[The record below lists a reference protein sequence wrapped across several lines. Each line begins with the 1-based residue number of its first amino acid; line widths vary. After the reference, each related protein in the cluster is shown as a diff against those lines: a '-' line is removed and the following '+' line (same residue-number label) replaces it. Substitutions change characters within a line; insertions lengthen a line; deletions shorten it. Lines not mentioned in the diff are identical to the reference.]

1 MDIKYVV
8 FRQKAEYGWISHL
21 ELKDHPDVLLDRD
34 IKNRFLYKVNEF
46 CSAARVNRIIRIPF
60 QSVWYKA
67 YLDESRLSPQDEII
81 FLFEDGSRPCFI
93 GGYLKYLRKK
103 YPKSHICFASF
114 NCSFAYPP
122 KTLKFIE
129 ENYDFI
135 TSFDRKDCKERG
147 WGWYSGIYSKIDDIN
162 PDGNYE
168 SDVYFAGADKGRL
181 PLLYDIYDRLTAAGL
196 NCDFYITGVK
206 PEDIRKDTN
215 IHFNVWVDYIE
226 VVKKCCKTRCLL
238 DVIQPGQ
245 DGETYRQGEAV
256 AYGIKLI
263 SNFKNM
269 DRERYFNPRQMR
281 IFNKAED
288 IDINFIKED
297 YSSEDFPYNGSLAPY
312 RRLQWLEKT
321 LKTSN
326 EANNQE

>member
-1 MDIKYVV
+1 MRIKYVV

-21 ELKDHPDVLLDRD
+21 ELRNHPDVLLDRD
-34 IKNRFLYKVNEF
+34 IKNKLLFSINRFWSSAKVNEQ
-46 CSAARVNRIIRIPF
+46 IKIPF
-60 QSVWYKA
+60 QFIWYKC
-67 YLDESRLSPQDEII
+67 YLDESKLSRDDEII
-81 FLFEDGSRPCFI
+81 FMFEDGSRPCFI
-93 GGYLKYLRKK
+93 GGYLRYLKRR
-103 YPKSHICFASF
+103 YPKSKLCFASF

-122 KTLKFIE
+122 KRLKFIE
-129 ENYDFI
+129 DNYDFI
-135 TSFDRKDCKERG
+135 TSFDRKDCEKRG

-206 PEDIRKDTN
+206 PEDMRKDTN
-215 IHFNVWVDYIE
+215 IHFNEWVDYIE

-256 AYGIKLI
+256 AYGIKLL
-263 SNFKNM
+263 SNYQNM
-269 DRERYFNPRQMR
+269 DKERYYNPKQMQ
-281 IFNKAED
+281 IFMTAED
-288 IDINFIKED
+288 INIDFIKEE
-297 YSSEDFPYNGSLAPY
+297 YKHTDFPYNGCLAPY
-312 RRLQWLEKT
+312 KRLQWIET
-321 LKTSN
+321 CLKN
-326 EANNQE
+326 V